1 MDTKQKAMMW
11 GLAALGLGGILY
23 LLTRTSNSVATSA
36 AAGAWALAEPRIG
49 FLLVP
54 QFSMMAFSA
63 AVEPLR
69 VANRLAGRELYR
81 WEIVSRDGGSV
92 ASSPTSM

>member
-1 MDTKQKAMMW
+1 MFKPHP
-11 GLAALGLGGILY
+11 GPGP
-23 LLTRTSNSVATSA
+23 
-36 AAGAWALAEPRIG
+36 EPIG

-69 VANRLAGRELYR
+69 VANRLAGRSLFDWR
-81 WEIVSRDGGSV
+81 AWSMDGQAV
-92 ASSPTSM
+92 KASNGRGGLK